1 MADNEKISVLV
12 PVYNEEKYLNQCIES
27 VVNQKYQNWEL
38 ILIDDGSTDT
48 SLTIAQK
55 WVDQDPRIKLFQEKH
70 GGLNAA
76 RNAGIQRASGEY
88 LFFLDSDDFLVDSC
102 LETLY
107 SNLKKYHSDIAATN
121 YYELKNGYFYFHLL
135 NKDFFAKPYTVK
147 DWFSLMN
154 NVNNGY
160 DIVWMCFWGKL
171 FKRSLFKNFI
181 VPENKVL
188 DDGYST
194 WKLYLMADSI
204 VYCNMNGYC
213 YRRLDDSM
221 SVGIKK
227 FEVDDI
233 EEKYSVL
240 ATIGFPLDKI
250 KESYLYEMNNI
261 KNKALACGNYAA
273 YQQVRY
279 KLDII
284 NKYSKV
290 ENN

>member
-1 MADNEKISVLV
+1 
-12 PVYNEEKYLNQCIES
+12 
-27 VVNQKYQNWEL
+27 
-38 ILIDDGSTDT
+38 
-48 SLTIAQK
+48 
-55 WVDQDPRIKLFQEKH
+55 
-70 GGLNAA
+70 
-76 RNAGIQRASGEY
+76 
-88 LFFLDSDDFLVDSC
+88 
-102 LETLY
+102 
-107 SNLKKYHSDIAATN
+107 
-121 YYELKNGYFYFHLL
+121 
-135 NKDFFAKPYTVK
+135 
-147 DWFSLMN
+147 
-154 NVNNGY
+154 
-160 DIVWMCFWGKL
+160 
-171 FKRSLFKNFI
+171 
-181 VPENKVL
+181 
-188 DDGYST
+188 
-194 WKLYLMADSI
+194 MADSI

-233 EEKYSVL
+233 EEKDSVL

-261 KNKALACGNYAA
+261 KNKALVCGNYAA